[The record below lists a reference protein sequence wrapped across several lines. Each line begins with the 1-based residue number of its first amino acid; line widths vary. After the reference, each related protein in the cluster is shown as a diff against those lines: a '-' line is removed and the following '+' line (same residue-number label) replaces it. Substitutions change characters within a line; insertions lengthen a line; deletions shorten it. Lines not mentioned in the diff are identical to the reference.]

1 MLYCSFSTTQGSFY
15 PSRKKTR
22 LRQRNTSSFSQ
33 HTFKCTCISKQD
45 FSHVHMHRCTYT
57 PVSKLWFEY
66 IPVSVCLPVQRKKFS
81 SWLALQLWKSL
92 FCTSSFLKKQL
103 LLVSKCGLQ
112 ISSISI
118 PQTVDQ
124 MSQGHHGMFEI
135 WNTATFDICQAL
147 QTTSLML
154 LNFNMIALHPFDD
167 VISLP
172 SWVLGWLLW

>member
-1 MLYCSFSTTQGSFY
+1 MHQQ
-15 PSRKKTR
+15 TR
-22 LRQRNTSSFSQ
+22 LLTRAHAQMHI
-33 HTFKCTCISKQD
+33 HTCFQT
-45 FSHVHMHRCTYT
+45 V
-57 PVSKLWFEY
+57 WFEY

-103 LLVSKCGLQ
+103 PLVSKCGLQ

-172 SWVLGWLLW
+172 SWVFGVVTVIKNKYHMKMTEKEGNNVQ